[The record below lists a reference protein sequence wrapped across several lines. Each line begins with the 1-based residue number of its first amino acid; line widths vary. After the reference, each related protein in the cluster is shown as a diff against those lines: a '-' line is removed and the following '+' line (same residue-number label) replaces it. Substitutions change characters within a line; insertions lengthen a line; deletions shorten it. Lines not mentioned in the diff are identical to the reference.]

1 MCWGGHWYR
10 GYVNSNESPYIQ
22 HPIMSL
28 CKLFTGNVLCHSE
41 LDLVFGGAKDA
52 GGLVV
57 AHANCTLTSELNNLV
72 TNLHVQLCM
81 RINISSMCTFLLSMH
96 VVPYLEYFYV
106 AADF

>member
-1 MCWGGHWYR
+1 
-10 GYVNSNESPYIQ
+10 
-22 HPIMSL
+22 MSL